1 MSAPLTASELKLSM
15 QQVNDLRAR
24 HPFEP
29 DLSWAPEV
37 VRTSGW
43 LGANVR
49 YLEEERSRSAAAMRD
64 LMRELGV
71 RRPASPAQ
79 ALDIF
84 ELAIGVFAPDEGFA
98 GTLKRESPT
107 TLRVTNANCPVF
119 EAMERQRW
127 HGFTACAS
135 WHRRRGWMDALG
147 VIAHDSILSERK
159 WGDVACEA
167 VIEVKSV

>member
-1 MSAPLTASELKLSM
+1 MSATLMASELTLNA
-15 QQVNDLRAR
+15 QQVDDLRAR

-29 DLSWAPEV
+29 DLSWAPDV
-37 VRTSGW
+37 VRTEGW
-43 LGANVR
+43 LDANVR
-49 YLEEERSRSAAAMRD
+49 YLEGERRRSAAAMRD
-64 LMRELGV
+64 LMRALGIE
-71 RRPASPAQ
+71 RPASPEQ

-84 ELAIGVFAPDEGFA
+84 ELAIQVFAPADGFT
-98 GTLKRESPT
+98 GTLERESPT
-107 TLRVTNANCPVF
+107 TLRVTNRECPVF
-119 EAMERQRW
+119 DAIEQQQW

-147 VIAHDSILSERK
+147 TVSQDSIFGERK